1 MLEALEKLLRP
12 PKGMDLDFSQPKGAE
27 ALVPS
32 DGISWEIFANPISLY
47 IGGIAAV
54 FLELTEPSV
63 GSGVD
68 KYSNFKQDTFGRL
81 HRTGYAAMMTV
92 FAPRQEAEKMIAR
105 VVKMHNN
112 VKGTNYK
119 GEQYFAN
126 DTRLLDWV
134 QATAIFGFTE
144 AYHAYVRPLSTA
156 EKNQAMIEGQASGK
170 LYGAVDLPNSWREW
184 ENMFA
189 KTASSLESN
198 DVLLEFIEVMKT
210 ADILPKPFKG
220 LQTLMLKAAAEITP
234 QPVRNFEGIRDLK
247 LNTAERALLRSLG
260 LGTKWLPIK
269 GLPPEQAKKRMKV

>member
-1 MLEALEKLLRP
+1 MLDAVEKFMRP

-27 ALVPS
+27 ALVPC
-32 DGISWEIFANPISLY
+32 DGISWEVFANPISLY

-63 GSGVD
+63 GSGVST
-68 KYSNFKQDTFGRL
+68 YSNFKQDTFGRL

-92 FAPRQEAEKMIAR
+92 FAPREDAEKMIAR
-105 VVKMHNN
+105 VVKMHGQ
-112 VKGTNYK
+112 VKGDNYK
-119 GEQYFAN
+119 GEAYFAN

-144 AYHAYVRPLSTA
+144 AYHHYVRKLSIA
-156 EKNQAMIEGQASGK
+156 EKNQAMLEGQASGK
-170 LYGAVDLPNSWREW
+170 LYGAKDLPHSWREW
-184 ENMFA
+184 EHLFA

-198 DVLLEFIEVMKT
+198 AVLLEFIQVMQT

-234 QPVRNFEGIRDLK
+234 QPVRNFEGIRQLK
-247 LNTAERALLRSLG
+247 LNTVERALLKSLG

-269 GLPPEQAKKRMKV
+269 GLPPEQAKKRMQI